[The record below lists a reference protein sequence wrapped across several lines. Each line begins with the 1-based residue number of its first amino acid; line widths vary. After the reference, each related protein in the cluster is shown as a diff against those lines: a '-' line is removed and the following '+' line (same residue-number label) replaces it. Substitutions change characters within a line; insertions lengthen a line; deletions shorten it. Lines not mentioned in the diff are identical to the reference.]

1 MAIYR
6 QLQSKRKH
14 VDTTDLMIQINGIIN
29 ENVVIEDENKTK
41 NEPRQFDISK
51 IDFDILAAEF
61 SKIKHKNLML
71 QDLMELVKK
80 RLANMLATNPSRI
93 DYYKRYTQIIEEYN
107 ADQDYA
113 TIEKTFLDL
122 MNLAKNMTDEEQR
135 YVREGFSSDEE
146 LSIYDLLFSENLSK
160 EDIIKIKKVAI
171 DLLQKIKDKIS
182 NMDHWTEKQET
193 RASVDNIIRDVLF
206 AEIPDSMFDRID
218 DYRKSVYEHVF
229 THFKQAA

>member
-1 MAIYR
+1 MRATEIVCIIDC
-6 QLQSKRKH
+6 KNRK
-14 VDTTDLMIQINGIIN
+14 
-29 ENVVIEDENKTK
+29 
-41 NEPRQFDISK
+41 PRQFDISK

-80 RLANMLATNPSRI
+80 RLANMLAINPSRI

-160 EDIIKIKKVAI
+160 EDIIKIKG
-171 DLLQKIKDKIS
+171 QS
-182 NMDHWTEKQET
+182 
-193 RASVDNIIRDVLF
+193 LF
-206 AEIPDSMFDRID
+206 LCDC
-218 DYRKSVYEHVF
+218 K
-229 THFKQAA
+229 K